1 MRLFKRSS
9 NPIFVEEEDYNW
21 GDKRGK
27 GLRVFLLLIT
37 LTIIAGTAITMVNP

>member
-21 GDKRGK
+21 GNKRGK
-27 GLRVFLLLIT
+27 GVRIFLLLVT
-37 LTIIAGTAITMVNP
+37 LSLIAAVAVTMVNP

>member
-21 GDKRGK
+21 GNKRGK
-27 GLRVFLLLIT
+27 GFRYFLLLVT
-37 LTIIAGTAITMVNP
+37 MTVIAGIVISMVGP

>member
-21 GDKRGK
+21 GNKRGK
-27 GLRVFLLLIT
+27 GFRVLFMLVLVAT
-37 LTIIAGTAITMVNP
+37 IAGTAIAMVNP

>member
-27 GLRVFLLLIT
+27 GVRYFLLLVTMAVVAGMVIT
-37 LTIIAGTAITMVNP
+37 LVNP

>member
-21 GDKRGK
+21 GNKRGK
-27 GLRVFLLLIT
+27 GIRIFLVLVT
-37 LTIIAGTAITMVNP
+37 LTVIVGAAISVVNP

>member
-21 GDKRGK
+21 GNKRGK
-27 GLRVFLLLIT
+27 GFRVFLLLLT
-37 LTIIAGTAITMVNP
+37 LVVIAGTAINMVNP